1 MHIEK
6 TFVLATEYIT
16 LGQFLKEINVIG
28 SGGQAK
34 WYLADN
40 SVFVDGELEN
50 RRGRKL
56 YAGMMIEIPE
66 EGTFMVK
73 TETSPTMRLNE
84 LTLQHYRNYETV
96 SLDFPKR

>member
-1 MHIEK
+1 MKK
-6 TFVLATEYIT
+6 TLILETDYMT

-34 WYLADN
+34 WYLAET

-56 YAGMMIEIPE
+56 YPGMMIEIPD
-66 EGTFMVK
+66 EGTFFMEK
-73 TETSPTMRLNE
+73 KEAESADE
-84 LTLQHYRNYETV
+84 AE
-96 SLDFPKR
+96 